1 MNKNIIII
9 IVFVVV
15 IVLGFFWFK
24 DTSKTGIKSQ
34 PEKVVSDMEELPQ
47 SSRAIKSSAGKQ
59 SDTDT
64 LRALL
69 SGQSAINKM
78 SDAELLDIVFN
89 TAASL
94 KERRRAAF
102 ALAKSGGADMLPK
115 LEEMLS
121 MEDTAPYLKAAIL
134 EGLGYS
140 DQPQAKDLIAAMLQ
154 DENDVVVRG
163 AIKGLSAAGNQ
174 EAVSLL
180 SNIMASEGRSDSVIA
195 EAALGLGKIDHPDAF
210 KLLVDAY
217 NEAAAS
223 ENTDRLDD
231 IVAAL
236 GYRDITESGDF
247 FKKIINEKTTDPS
260 IRLAAIEAIQD
271 AEGDTGPIF
280 LSGLND
286 MDSEVRA
293 EAAWALA
300 AADDPGDISREIET
314 YLVQEQDA
322 EVRKRLYQALGN
334 QENPDLNVV
343 NDMVYNEP
351 DLDARLAGYDVLA
364 KNINSLEDENLLK
377 QFNETVVPELQEAAM
392 SSKYLN
398 FRLSAVMSLKKA
410 KTKEANLALE
420 QIAAKSTDT
429 KVVKAT
435 GI

>member
-1 MNKNIIII
+1 MNKNIIIT

-15 IVLGFFWFK
+15 IVLGFFWLK
-24 DTSKTGIKSQ
+24 DTSQTGIKSQ
-34 PEKVVSDMEELPQ
+34 PEKVVSDMEKRPQ
-47 SSRAIKSSAGKQ
+47 PSRAMKPSAGIQ
-59 SDTDT
+59 PD
-64 LRALL
+64 L
-69 SGQSAINKM
+69 SSILGQMTGQSEINEL
-78 SDAELLDIVFN
+78 SEAELLDILFD

-102 ALAKSGGADMLPK
+102 ALAKSGGADILPR

-140 DQPQAKDLIAAMLQ
+140 DQPQAKDLIVAMLQ

-163 AIKGLSAAGNQ
+163 AIKGLSAIGNQ
-174 EAVSLL
+174 EAVLIL
-180 SNIMASEGRSDSVIA
+180 SNIMSSEGRSDSVIA

-217 NEAAAS
+217 NEAALS

-231 IVAAL
+231 IISAL

-271 AEGDTGPIF
+271 AEGDTGSIF

-286 MDSEVRA
+286 TDSDVRA

-300 AADDPGDISREIET
+300 AADDPGDISKEIET

-364 KNINSLEDENLLK
+364 KNISSLEDANLLK
-377 QFNETVVPELQEAAM
+377 QFNETAVPELQEAAM
-392 SSKYLN
+392 SSKYLS

-410 KTKEANLALE
+410 NTKEANLALE
-420 QIAAKSTDT
+420 QIAEKSTDM